1 MSTQPSSSPQTDPPP
16 VIVRMPPAVA
26 PAATAPPAE
35 AAPAGGAR
43 KLSRWEELEEVW
55 FPEPTDYSHSG
66 INE

>member
-1 MSTQPSSSPQTDPPP
+1 MSTQPSSSSQPDPSPVAALLSPSVPPP
-16 VIVRMPPAVA
+16 IT
-26 PAATAPPAE
+26 PAAETVL
-35 AAPAGGAR
+35 AGGAR